1 MQQRKSYVKVSVI
14 MNVFNG
20 EKFINKSVQSVIDQS
35 FKNWELVI
43 WDNNSNDET
52 SLICESFTDKRIRY
66 LKSDLF
72 ESLYSARNKAI
83 SNSCGELITFLD
95 VDDFW
100 LSHKLK
106 SQVELMTNKQLD
118 FCYSNYF
125 VVSEKENK
133 KKSRKA
139 FFNKL
144 PSGKIYED
152 LLKSYRVGILTLCFR
167 REVLAKYNISF
178 DSRFS
183 MIGDMV
189 FVLELSKFGKGHA
202 DQSCLAC
209 YRSHDN
215 NLSKSK
221 KSLQVREMRIWFND
235 LRRNGEFNKYK
246 LSSLISLT
254 NYQRAIS
261 LVPRLKFRQLIKIS
275 LSINNFYLVARLI
288 AYFFYKS
295 FFNKFI
301 YKK

>member
-1 MQQRKSYVKVSVI
+1 MQKNNLNTKVSVI
-14 MNVFNG
+14 MNVHNG
-20 EKFINKSVQSVIDQS
+20 EKFLHQSVQSVINQS

-43 WDNNSNDET
+43 WDNNSNDGT
-52 SLICESFTDKRIRY
+52 SLICKSFMDERIKY
-66 LKSDLF
+66 IKSDVF
-72 ESLYSARNKAI
+72 DSLYSARNKAI

-95 VDDFW
+95 VDDYW

-106 SQVELMTNKQLD
+106 SQVNLMSKKELD

-125 VVSEKENK
+125 VLNAKGNK
-133 KKSRKA
+133 KKFRKA

-152 LLKSYRVGILTLCFR
+152 LLDSYRVGILTLCFR
-167 REVLAKYNISF
+167 REVLSKYNISF
-178 DSRFS
+178 DARFS

-189 FVLELSKFGKGHA
+189 FVLNLSKFGKGYA

-209 YRSHDN
+209 YRSHEN

-235 LRRNGEFNKYK
+235 LKRNGEFNKYK
-246 LSSLISLT
+246 FNSLISLT
-254 NYQRAIS
+254 KYQRAIS
-261 LVPRLKFRQLIKIS
+261 LAPKLKFRQFIKIIF
-275 LSINNFYLVARLI
+275 SIKNFYLALRLI
-288 AYFFYKS
+288 AYFFYKI